1 MQSKSQRQTYTD
13 DPVGFSKEVLTT
25 PPWGRQADII
35 KAVAKYPRVSVRSGH
50 KIGKSTSAAI
60 LALWWASTKPGGRVV
75 MTATTNQ
82 QVRNIL
88 WKELKRLAHRATIP
102 LPRPAQLPSLG
113 MQWPDGREIIGF
125 STKESE
131 RMAGLSGANMLFI
144 VDEASGV
151 AEDIYEAI
159 EGNRAGGA
167 HILMIG
173 NPTQPVGTFY
183 DSFHSKTEFWHAM
196 HVSSVQASKARPH
209 IPGIATK
216 AWCNEK
222 LREWGQEDP
231 RYQVRVLGNFA
242 DTATCSV
249 VPLGVLSLSQDSYDD
264 MPVPSSRLE
273 MGVDVARFG
282 DDETVIACRRG
293 NKLLS
298 MTARSNMDEHEV
310 ADLVLRIAAD
320 NHRAGEGKPLVKV
333 DACGVG
339 LGVVSILRQKES
351 VQVLGVNAADPSS
364 MPDEFPNVR
373 SQLWFAVA
381 DWLRDGGSI
390 PKDTKLEADLLSAQY
405 DFDARGRRRVEKKES
420 IKARLHR
427 SPDRADALALAV
439 YTPRARLVSSSSLQ
453 RSQSRASNYR
463 FGNTKGY

>member
-1 MQSKSQRQTYTD
+1 M
-13 DPVGFSKEVLTT
+13 E
-25 PPWGRQADII
+25 
-35 KAVAKYPRVSVRSGH
+35 AVAHHPRVSVRSGH

-60 LALWWASTKPGGRVV
+60 LALWWACSKPSGRVI

-88 WKELKRLAHRATIP
+88 WKELKRLVYLSTIP
-102 LPRPAQLPSLG
+102 LPQPAQLPSLG

-151 AEDIYEAI
+151 AEEIYEAI

-183 DSFHSKTEFWHAM
+183 DSFHSKAEFWHSL
-196 HVSSVQASKARPH
+196 HVSSVDASTTTPH
-209 IPGIATK
+209 IPGLAT
-216 AWCNEK
+216 AEWCDEK

-231 RYQVRVLGNFA
+231 RYQVRVLGCFA
-242 DTATCSV
+242 DSATTSV
-249 VPLGVLSLSQDSYDD
+249 IPLGLLSRAQDAYED
-264 MPVPSSRLE
+264 MPVPSSSLE
-273 MGVDVARFG
+273 LGVDVARFG
-282 DDETVIACRRG
+282 DDETVIAVRRG
-293 NKLLS
+293 NKLLA
-298 MTARSNMDEHEV
+298 MHARSGLDEHAVSE
-310 ADLVLRIAAD
+310 LVLAVAHDEGIR
-320 NHRAGEGKPLVKV
+320 GEQKPLVKV

-339 LGVVSILRQKES
+339 LGVVSILRQS
-351 VQVLGVNAADPSS
+351 DAIQVLGVTASEASS
-364 MPDEFPNVR
+364 LPDEYPNVR

-381 DWLRDGGSI
+381 DWLREGGTI
-390 PKDTKLEADLLSAQY
+390 PLDNRLEADLLSAQY
-405 DFDARGRRRVEKKES
+405 DFDARGRRRVEKKDS
-420 IKARLHR
+420 IKSRLHR

-439 YTPRARLVSSSSLQ
+439 YTPRARLVSHSSLERRRQ
-453 RSQSRASNYR
+453 QMSPYR
-463 FGNTKGY
+463 FGKLRGY